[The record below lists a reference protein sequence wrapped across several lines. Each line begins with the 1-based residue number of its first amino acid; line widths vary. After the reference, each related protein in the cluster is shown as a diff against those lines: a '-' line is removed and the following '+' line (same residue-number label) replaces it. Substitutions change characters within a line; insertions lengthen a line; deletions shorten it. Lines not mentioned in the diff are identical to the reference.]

1 MLVAV
6 SRQLTACS
14 MAAGE
19 LSLRP
24 CLPLSRSSWARSL
37 LFVAGGE
44 SRPVGVVA
52 PGEVITEEGEAM
64 AVAVVVVLPPGEA
77 QGWEVDVGEAVL
89 LLLLSLLRKSCIQCR
104 VASTAAPTVKA
115 MTVVSDKLCGDI
127 LQRYL
132 SVSNCRV
139 FDNGIA

>member
-1 MLVAV
+1 MAV
-6 SRQLTACS
+6 SRELTACS

-24 CLPLSRSSWARSL
+24 CFPFSRRRRARSL
-37 LFVAGGE
+37 PAVAGGE

-77 QGWEVDVGEAVL
+77 HGWEVDVGDAVL
-89 LLLLSLLRKSCIQCR
+89 LLLLSLLRKSCIQCS
-104 VASTAAPTVKA
+104 VARFAAPTVKA
-115 MTVVSDKLCGDI
+115 MTVVSDKL
-127 LQRYL
+127 
-132 SVSNCRV
+132 
-139 FDNGIA
+139 

>member
-1 MLVAV
+1 MLIAV
-6 SRQLTACS
+6 SRELTACS
-14 MAAGE
+14 MAVGE

-24 CLPLSRSSWARSL
+24 CLPLSKRSWARSL
-37 LFVAGGE
+37 LFVGGGE
-44 SRPVGVVA
+44 SCPVGVVA
-52 PGEVITEEGEAM
+52 PGEVIAEEGEAM

-89 LLLLSLLRKSCIQCR
+89 LVLLSLLRKSCIQCR

-127 LQRYL
+127 LQYRL
-132 SVSNCRV
+132 KMSIC
-139 FDNGIA
+139 